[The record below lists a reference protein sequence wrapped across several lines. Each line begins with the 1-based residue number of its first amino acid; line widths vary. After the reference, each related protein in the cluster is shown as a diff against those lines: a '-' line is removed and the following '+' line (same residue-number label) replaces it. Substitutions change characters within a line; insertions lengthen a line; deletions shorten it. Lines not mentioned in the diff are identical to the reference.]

1 MTRLILVSNMYPSP
15 QHVRYGIFV
24 KNFEIAVKDE
34 FNVVKVVLTKKS
46 GFFSKFFGYFSLY
59 TRTIIALFEAD
70 KHDIIYVHFP
80 LHLAPVFWLFSFL
93 NRKVVLNFHGSDLI
107 FDTAFKKFLSGFL
120 KPLVRKNNLV
130 VPSNYY
136 KEKIVDNFHSDPSR
150 IFVYPSGGINTQVF
164 YPNRDKE
171 TSVFTLGFVSN
182 FIKEKGWEIFL
193 EAMSQIQNQDLI
205 PSFKIEIVGDG
216 PDTLKLKNYLK
227 HHKLEAKIISNLVH
241 KDLAKVYNRLD
252 VFIFPT
258 YREAE
263 SLGLVGLEAM
273 ACGVPVI
280 ASKVGGP
287 MGYIEDGINGF
298 LFEKRD
304 VNMLREKIVTFYFKE
319 EKEKLKLSENALNT
333 TKQYDSRTINK
344 TFLTYLTAV

>member
-1 MTRLILVSNMYPSP
+1 MYPSTKN
-15 QHVRYGIFV
+15 VRYGIFV
-24 KNFEIAVKDE
+24 KNFENAVSNE

-46 GFFSKFFGYFSLY
+46 GFFSKLLGYFSIY
-59 TRTIIALFEAD
+59 VRTIIAFLQAN
-70 KHDIIYVHFP
+70 KSDIIYVHFP
-80 LHLAPVFWLFSFL
+80 LHFAPALWFLSFL

-107 FDTAFKKFLSGFL
+107 FDSAFKKLLSAFL
-120 KPLVRKNNLV
+120 KPLMMKNNLV

-136 KEKIVDNFHSDPSR
+136 KEKIVENFHSDPSR
-150 IFVYPSGGINTQVF
+150 IFVYPSGGINTKIF
-164 YPNRDKE
+164 YPNRAED

-193 EAMSQIQNQDLI
+193 EAMAQIQNQNLI
-205 PSFKIEIVGDG
+205 PSFRIEIVGDG
-216 PDTLKLKNYLK
+216 PDNRKLRDYLRE
-227 HHKLEAKIISNLVH
+227 HKLEATITSNLLH
-241 KDLAKVYNRLD
+241 QDLAKIYNRLD

-304 VNMLREKIVTFYFKE
+304 VKMLREKIVAFYFKE
-319 EKEKLKLSENALNT
+319 ENEKLKLRENALIT
-333 TKQYDSRTINK
+333 ARQYDSKIINK
-344 TFLTYLTAV
+344 AFLDYLTEL